1 MRFTLAFL
9 TLLLSGC
16 SDNSIVTVY
25 DKNITN
31 QKIKCMKLMIFP
43 PNEMIETTLK
53 NKFTFEDSCDL
64 KLEVFTKGNIHCNS
78 NQNSQTKALGSM
90 PSSYL
95 RMKITKDNKTLYS
108 YYIDIIDEIKD
119 THIKAGFSKMQKDLI
134 IVR

>member
-1 MRFTLAFL
+1 MRFVFVLL
-9 TLLLSGC
+9 LVLLSGC
-16 SDNSIVTVY
+16 SDNSIVKIY
-25 DKNITN
+25 DNSISDKKIT
-31 QKIKCMKLMIFP
+31 CMRLVVFP
-43 PNEMIETTLK
+43 PNEMIEITLK

-64 KLEVFTKGNIHCNS
+64 RLEVFTKGNIHCNS

-108 YYIDIIDEIKD
+108 YYIDIKDEIKD